1 MHIRRLYTM
10 LSFVITFFSWYLVQ
24 FLRQE
29 TKFLRQETKSFNC
42 DWSVSY
48 VTCFFVTSTV
58 FGFSLDISEVFVNVS
73 QQKIKLCVK
82 QGPLY
87 I

>member
-1 MHIRRLYTM
+1 M

-24 FLRQE
+24 FLRQETKFLRQE

-48 VTCFFVTSTV
+48 VTCFFVASTV